1 MGKLKLARTG
11 TAQHRAFAQLNDA
24 WLQAACQKRAL
35 TPTTQTERESLRV
48 MWWHLEATASTA
60 LGAESKGDRPQ
71 LLRHQ
76 RSPEALSAA
85 GRCPG
90 SVAWSGSGVKSA
102 ASRLLVAVQS
112 AVRRPCFYRFP
123 SFHRADPSFFRA
135 APARLVTRP
144 GTSRLRPPALRD
156 GLGPKS
162 RTGAAR
168 VAGVARA
175 GRSLNRPWSQGR
187 AAGRGVALG
196 ESAVREQGIG
206 KGLQV
211 LAAKGVL
218 PGLLGKGGNASASA
232 PRGFKGPSA
241 PPPPSTLAPAQPAG
255 SPSAAD
261 PFLREVQDFME
272 RWDLEK
278 RFEPKLVAYLKRTG
292 APPLQEELQRL
303 EQELRHAGVPPVCRS
318 GYLLVV
324 FGEVS
329 EKSTDEDFRYLL
341 TGKPKEGG
349 RDGSPS
355 PEKRKEDAGD
365 RDKSTGTG
373 AKPSNDRIGVPE
385 RANSERGNSERE
397 SRGNGNSAGVPP
409 LSEAWMNEE
418 IDSTCMRFKLDETVR
433 NRLTNAMRGRAVTF
447 KEDMRTLNDVM
458 RAAKHPKGAVQ
469 LKLREIERGTFSARS
484 YSPLGPTPA
493 EKQDM
498 ERAAKEKAEKEGGLG
513 GERKEE
519 ATERRFEATGGGR
532 RRRSRSHR
540 SRSRRR
546 SERD

>member
-1 MGKLKLARTG
+1 VPVMGLEGPGLSPAEEEVTYACEYCRTKYG
-11 TAQHRAFAQLNDA
+11 SYGEAEACE
-24 WLQAACQKRAL
+24 AACQKRA
-35 TPTTQTERESLRV
+35 
-48 MWWHLEATASTA
+48 TASTA
-60 LGAESKGDRPQ
+60 PLQPQGASPGALHGLAQAPMLLPVPLLPQ
-71 LLRHQ
+71 
-76 RSPEALSAA
+76 
-85 GRCPG
+85 
-90 SVAWSGSGVKSA
+90 
-102 ASRLLVAVQS
+102 
-112 AVRRPCFYRFP
+112 
-123 SFHRADPSFFRA
+123 
-135 APARLVTRP
+135 
-144 GTSRLRPPALRD
+144 LRPPALRPSPPATAPSP
-156 GLGPKS
+156 GPPELASLLSGSK
-162 RTGAAR
+162 GA
-168 VAGVARA
+168 
-175 GRSLNRPWSQGR
+175 L
-187 AAGRGVALG
+187 
-196 ESAVREQGIG
+196 IG

-218 PGLLGKGGNASASA
+218 PGLLGKGA
-232 PRGFKGPSA
+232 PPSGSTATAAARGKGPSA
-241 PPPPSTLAPAQPAG
+241 PPPPPGGGGTLLPNALAPAQQG
-255 SPSAAD
+255 SPSPAAD

-341 TGKPKEGG
+341 TGKPKEG

-365 RDKSTGTG
+365 GKSTGTG

-385 RANSERGNSERE
+385 RANSEHGNSERE
-397 SRGNGNSAGVPP
+397 SRGGNSAGVPP

-418 IDSTCMRFKLDETVR
+418 IDATCMRFKLDETVR

-498 ERAAKEKAEKEGGLG
+498 ERAAKEKEKE

-519 ATERRFEATGGGR
+519 AERREAVGPGR